1 MDMSSS
7 AAQRSSTSDALTIQP
22 GSVRASTASAATE
35 FARHLAENANTD
47 GARRRDDRPAERR
60 ERPEPRNSSRHDN
73 EIESRTSARESDKK
87 PEETEETPDIA
98 LTVQADVTP
107 SGTETA
113 PADEAQLE
121 AKTAIPTPEDSAEV
135 ANGLPADDAESDLPS
150 GKAPTEMA
158 NAEAEVPAGTVAA
171 PAAVAETA
179 TPEKAVTEAKPVE
192 AHASAQAA
200 KSQTPPDAAIQKAAA
215 SLPADEATDAKVA
228 PAATKGTI
236 PVAGQQADGET
247 PVAGDAAEPT
257 AELKAV
263 IDVKTGKGLG
273 HNAAE
278 QLAEKK
284 TEAKQ
289 TSAQAAAGPQT
300 APSVPQAQRVA
311 AQPNQPAPLATG
323 SLDTGGTPRG
333 GDVPVSGTPS
343 TGGNGSTATVRI
355 GTLPGQTQPTQ
366 LPATTI
372 ALQMARNLQKG
383 ISRFDI
389 RLDPPEMGRIDVRME
404 VGKDGH
410 VAAHMTVDRPETL
423 DLLQRDARA
432 LQQALNN
439 AGLQADSD
447 SLNFTLRDQS
457 SDGDRS
463 GFAGG
468 GGRGTDDAVSEE
480 VTSAPI
486 YNVNLSATGGIDIR
500 V

>member
-7 AAQRSSTSDALTIQP
+7 AAQRTSTSDALTIQP
-22 GSVRASTASAATE
+22 GSVRASTASAANE

-47 GARRRDDRPAERR
+47 DARRRDDRPAERR
-60 ERPEPRNSSRHDN
+60 ERPEPRNSSRHDD

-98 LTVQADVTP
+98 PTVQADAAP
-107 SGTETA
+107 SETETA
-113 PADEAQLE
+113 PADEVQLE
-121 AKTAIPTPEDSAEV
+121 AQPAIPTPEDKPEA

-158 NAEAEVPAGTVAA
+158 NAEADVPTGTVAA

-179 TPEKAVTEAKPVE
+179 TPEKAIAETKPVE
-192 AHASAQAA
+192 AHAPAQAT
-200 KSQTPPDAAIQKAAA
+200 KSQTPVDAAIQKAAA
-215 SLPADEATDAKVA
+215 SLPADETTDAKAA
-228 PAATKGTI
+228 PAKGTT
-236 PVAGQQADGET
+236 PVAGQQAGGET

-289 TSAQAAAGPQT
+289 TSAQAAAGPQA

-311 AQPNQPAPLATG
+311 AQPNQPAPLAIG

-333 GDVPVSGTPS
+333 GDMPVSGTSS

-355 GTLPGQTQPTQ
+355 GTLPGQAQPTQ

-404 VGKDGH
+404 VRKDGH

-457 SDGDRS
+457 GDGDRS

-468 GGRGTDDAVSEE
+468 GGRGTDDAAPEE